1 MIEQSIFGT
10 AKDGTPVKS
19 FVLTNKNGMK
29 VKLIS
34 LGATIAE
41 IWAPDRQGVRGTV
54 VLGYRTVAEY
64 EENAGCLG
72 AVVGRVANRI
82 AGASF
87 MLSGKTYQ
95 LVKNNRE
102 NSIHGGTDFY
112 SQRIWDAEVEEM
124 RNRVTF
130 KLFSPDGDQNYPGNL
145 WIKVTYTLTEDNELK
160 LHYRARTDQI
170 TIVNLTNHAYFNL
183 SGRLG
188 AVDVLDHL
196 LWMNSDQM
204 TPADATSIPTGE
216 YRDVAGTPMDF
227 TVPKPVGRDIDA
239 DYDQTVLG
247 KGYDHNWVLK
257 PGAAQAI
264 LYHPATGRRMTMIT
278 DMPGVQ
284 IYTGNFLRGLAP
296 AQVDGRKV
304 RVPGYDQ
311 EGQEIVNRSGIC
323 LETQLPPDAVH
334 HENFPTPILLPDQ
347 EYETE
352 TIYRFDAAE
361 ASFWG

>member
-19 FVLTNKNGMK
+19 FVLTNNNGMR
-29 VKLIS
+29 VKLINF
-34 LGATIAE
+34 GATIAE
-41 IWAPDRQGVRGTV
+41 IWAPDRQGLMGNV
-54 VLGYRTVAEY
+54 VLGFRTVAEY
-64 EENAGCLG
+64 EENSGCLG

-95 LVKNNRE
+95 LVKNNGE
-102 NSIHGGTDFY
+102 NSIHGGTDYY
-112 SQRIWDAEVEEM
+112 SQRIWDTEVEEM

-160 LHYRARTDQI
+160 LRYRAKTDQI

-188 AVDVLDHL
+188 ARSILDHMV
-196 LWMNSDQM
+196 WMNSDRM
-204 TPADATSIPTGE
+204 TPADSTSIPTGE

-227 TVPKPVGRDIDA
+227 RAPKLIGQDIDA
-239 DYDQTVLG
+239 DYDQTAMG
-247 KGYDHNWVLK
+247 KGYDHNWMLK
-257 PGAAQAI
+257 KGDAQAI
-264 LYHPATGRRMTMIT
+264 MYHPETGRRMTMIT

-284 IYTGNFLRGLAP
+284 VYSGNGLGGLAP
-296 AQVDGRKV
+296 AFVDGRKV

-311 EGQEIVNRSGIC
+311 DGQEIQNRSGIC
-323 LETQLPPDAVH
+323 FETQLPPDAVH
-334 HENFPTPILLPDQ
+334 HDNFPTPILMADQ
-347 EYETE
+347 EYESE
-352 TIYRFDAAE
+352 TVYRFDAAGVD
-361 ASFWG
+361 FWA